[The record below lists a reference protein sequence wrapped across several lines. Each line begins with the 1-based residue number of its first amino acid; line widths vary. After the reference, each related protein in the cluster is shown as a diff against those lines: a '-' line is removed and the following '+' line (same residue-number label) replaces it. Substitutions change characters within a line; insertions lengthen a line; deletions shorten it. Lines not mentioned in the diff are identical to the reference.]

1 MPPIDSSFR
10 SRSSTG
16 APVEPQTTVSK
27 PVPPAEGRTGS
38 TMPSVAKRSGVRHA
52 PLSDRGAPLA
62 AFSLVNRQ
70 YGSNAVLRPSATA
83 AERTA
88 AFSTYMDKFTNL
100 DAVSNFVIGKYARR
114 FTEAELTR
122 YRKAFRTYALTV
134 YEYELDAYRGEAV
147 EVKSSVDRSETDSI
161 VNTVIKRQDGT
172 DMDVR
177 WRVQGKEGNYKVVDV
192 ALNLDGNLIWLAI
205 EQRAQ
210 FIALLD
216 KNNGSADAL
225 IKKIESMTAELK
237 SKSRS

>member
-1 MPPIDSSFR
+1 MTIFR
-10 SRSSTG
+10 ILTNLKSKQRAPETGVTQVKTFLRST
-16 APVEPQTTVSK
+16 
-27 PVPPAEGRTGS
+27 
-38 TMPSVAKRSGVRHA
+38 
-52 PLSDRGAPLA
+52 LA
-62 AFSLVNRQ
+62 ATALLVAALPAFADARTEAYVQKNASEVLKSLN
-70 YGSNAVLRPSATA
+70 NPKLTA